1 MTEVQKSKVK
11 NQNDKSKRK
20 TLDLPSAMILP
31 LLSFRDTV
39 SSCLCEG
46 RRPRSNLGE
55 GDRDCRASPSLCSG
69 LWLTATTLPHR
80 HCEADEASRSSPG
93 ERDRDCRAE
102 FTLSESEILRLRLR
116 MTKAKGS
123 Q

>member
-1 MTEVQKSKVK
+1 MGEEEREGGTDIGIQKSNVK

-55 GDRDCRASPSLCSG
+55 GDRDCRA
-69 LWLTATTLPHR
+69 
-80 HCEADEASRSSPG
+80 
-93 ERDRDCRAE
+93 E
-102 FTLSESEILRLRLR
+102 FTLSESEILRLWLR